1 MGRGISRTWRN
12 INAALALCGVL
23 TYAALIPGHIVS
35 QVISDLVQSEFGD
48 ALAMNCHSGGSAD
61 RSQTPGQA
69 QKKCPFCTGA
79 AAFQV
84 ADLAAPAVVTPP
96 ADTAIAH
103 FGASDRG
110 DVPLRPLAPNSRGPP
125 YPQV

>member
-12 INAALALCGVL
+12 ITAALALCGVL

-35 QVISDLVQSEFGD
+35 QVINDLVQSEFGD
-48 ALAMNCHSGGSAD
+48 ALALNCHSGGNAD

-84 ADLAAPAVVTPP
+84 ADLVAPAVVTPS
-96 ADTAIAH
+96 ADTASAH
-103 FGASDRG
+103 FSASDRP
-110 DVPLRPLAPNSRGPP
+110 DVSRAPLAPNSRGPP
-125 YPQV
+125 YLPV

>member
-12 INAALALCGVL
+12 ITAALALCGVL
-23 TYAALIPGHIVS
+23 TYATLIPGHIVS

-48 ALAMNCHSGGSAD
+48 ALALNCHSGGSAD
-61 RSQTPGQA
+61 RSQLPGPA

-84 ADLAAPAVVTPP
+84 ADLAAPAMVTPP
-96 ADTAIAH
+96 AHTAVVLS
-103 FGASDRG
+103 GASDAG
-110 DVPLRPLAPNSRGPP
+110 NAALRPRAPNSRGPP
-125 YPQV
+125 YLPV